1 MKYYCTMK
9 KYFTFLLFW
18 CSWVVVAKEKK
29 EFSEKDLPKV
39 YKMMQ
44 GFYSSAAQSKADT
57 SYFDI
62 RLKMVPIF
70 TERKNEYWLY
80 VEQAMSTSE
89 DKPYR
94 QRIYQLQWDAATN
107 SVTSTVYT
115 IKEGEKYYGAW
126 QDAAKLAQIKMQD
139 FELRKGCTIF
149 LKKTKKGY
157 AGSTHKSDCES
168 NLRGAKYAT
177 SIVKIKKKKIV
188 SWDQGFDANDK
199 QVWGAVKGGYIFERI
214 DATNTKAAKN
224 KKAKSKKKSTK
235 KSK

>member
-9 KYFTFLLFW
+9 KYLAIIFCFCTLAV
-18 CSWVVVAKEKK
+18 SAKKK
-29 EFSEKDLPKV
+29 TKISEKDLPKI
-39 YKMMQ
+39 YATMQ
-44 GFYSSAAQSKADT
+44 GFYSSTAQSKADT

-80 VEQAMSTSE
+80 VEQAMSSSE

-94 QRIYQLQWDAATN
+94 QRVYQLQWDAATN

-115 IKEGEKYYGAW
+115 IKDGEKYYGAW
-126 QDAAKLAQIKMQD
+126 QDGYRLSQIKKED
-139 FELRKGCTIF
+139 LELRKGCAIF
-149 LKKTKKGY
+149 LKKVKKGY
-157 AGSTHKSDCES
+157 AGSTNKSDCES

-177 SIVKIKKKKIV
+177 SIVKIKRKKII

-199 QVWGAVKGGYIFERI
+199 QVWGAVKGGYIFDKI
-214 DATNTKAAKN
+214 TPN
-224 KKAKSKKKSTK
+224 K
-235 KSK
+235 